1 MHKFLVLVPIMQPPP
16 PLTAAP
22 TPPLTKKIYEFSC
35 FELLCIH
42 TFIISRWLFS
52 DFNTKKSLQLR
63 RVGSNLKVG
72 GANMASASEPEKI
85 FWFAPPSKK
94 KMMI

>member
-1 MHKFLVLVPIMQPPP
+1 MQPPP

-52 DFNTKKSLQLR
+52 DFNTKKSLQL
-63 RVGSNLKVG
+63 VMQ
-72 GANMASASEPEKI
+72 ANMKNMAAQKT
-85 FWFAPPSKK
+85 KLRNN
-94 KMMI
+94 